1 VPLTDALAML
11 TGKVLTAQSVSA
23 PLDLPGLMLPLLLE
37 LTSLIG
43 MLSAP
48 TRVLVIEPLVCAIA
62 LLDTKERDA
71 KDNPALI
78 LALDTDNATSLKSFL
93 PFPSLQTQT
102 MDLDMLLTGLMSSEV
117 AKVLSLRL
125 LTPLPLPQD
134 ITLGMPPSNKV
145 VFAMLV
151 MRVLT
156 AP

>member
-1 VPLTDALAML
+1 M
-11 TGKVLTAQSVSA
+11 
-23 PLDLPGLMLPLLLE
+23 DLPGLMLPLLLE

-48 TRVLVIEPLVCAIA
+48 TRVIVIEPLVCAIA
-62 LLDTKERDA
+62 FLDTKERDA

-93 PFPSLQTQT
+93 PFPTLQAQI
-102 MDLDMLLTGLMSSEV
+102 MDLDLLLTGLMISRV
-117 AKVLSLRL
+117 AKVLILRL
-125 LTPLPLPQD
+125 LTPITLPLD
-134 ITLGMPPSNKV
+134 ITLGIPASNKV